1 MRGPCTVMT
10 RRLEKCSVFKSNAGE
25 EGMLD
30 PIGPLPVATPLVHC
44 PWPRPWLSVPS
55 ESPAGT
61 VLRGEGPLWRSAAW
75 GCRPGR
81 PPRRACAS
89 FSQAPTAP
97 RALQTRSD
105 CQGASQRLSAPLRL
119 LSSLLLPRSKFSPFD
134 FQPRQNPSASALR
147 RPRVVTW
154 LQVSSF
160 DCSGKDITILSP
172 CTVQ

>member
-25 EGMLD
+25 GGMLD

-55 ESPAGT
+55 ASPVCGAQLPGDAGR
-61 VLRGEGPLWRSAAW
+61 VGLHGERARRSA
-75 GCRPGR
+75 R
-81 PPRRACAS
+81 PPPRP
-89 FSQAPTAP
+89 APP
-97 RALQTRSD
+97 QTRSD

-119 LSSLLLPRSKFSPFD
+119 LSSLVLPRSKFSPFD

>member
-1 MRGPCTVMT
+1 
-10 RRLEKCSVFKSNAGE
+10 
-25 EGMLD
+25 MLD

-55 ESPAGT
+55 ASPVCGAQLPGDAAG
-61 VLRGEGPLWRSAAW
+61 SASTASV
-75 GCRPGR
+75 
-81 PPRRACAS
+81 CAS

-97 RALQTRSD
+97 RAPQTRGD

-119 LSSLLLPRSKFSPFD
+119 LSSLLLPWSKFSPFD

>member
-1 MRGPCTVMT
+1 
-10 RRLEKCSVFKSNAGE
+10 
-25 EGMLD
+25 MLD

-55 ESPAGT
+55 ASPVCGAQLPGDAGR
-61 VLRGEGPLWRSAAW
+61 VGLHGERVRVVQPGPHR
-75 GCRPGR
+75 
-81 PPRRACAS
+81 
-89 FSQAPTAP
+89 AP
-97 RALQTRSD
+97 RPADPGD

>member
-1 MRGPCTVMT
+1 MR
-10 RRLEKCSVFKSNAGE
+10 SVLSLKAMLGR
-25 EGMLD
+25 EGCW
-30 PIGPLPVATPLVHC
+30 TPLVHC
-44 PWPRPWLSVPS
+44 PWPRPWSTARGRAPGSASLLRLPFVALSCLGM
-55 ESPAGT
+55 PAGWAST
-61 VLRGEGPLWRSAAW
+61 ASV
-75 GCRPGR
+75 
-81 PPRRACAS
+81 CAS
-89 FSQAPTAP
+89 FSQGPTAP
-97 RALQTRSD
+97 RAPQTRGD

>member
-1 MRGPCTVMT
+1 MR
-10 RRLEKCSVFKSNAGE
+10 SVPSLKAMLGR
-25 EGMLD
+25 EGCW
-30 PIGPLPVATPLVHC
+30 TPLVHC
-44 PWPRPWLSVPS
+44 PWPRPWSTARGRAPGSASLPSLRQERSSVGKALCGAQLPGD
-55 ESPAGT
+55 AGR
-61 VLRGEGPLWRSAAW
+61 VGLHGERARRSA
-75 GCRPGR
+75 R
-81 PPRRACAS
+81 PPPRP
-89 FSQAPTAP
+89 APP
-97 RALQTRSD
+97 QTRSD